1 MKKGF
6 TLMEVVVAI
15 LVMGLVS
22 TGLLNLLH
30 WGRMRYH
37 AIDDGWRER
46 DVLKA
51 LHRTLRSEISAGR
64 LDAIRQIPQQFE
76 RQFPTTLP
84 LHCTGIDV
92 RPYASDTVFVRPN
105 LYVDRN
111 RNGREDPQETLP
123 AQVWCFRI
131 RNQP

>member
-30 WGRMRYH
+30 WGRLRYH

-46 DVLKA
+46 DVLKV
-51 LHRTLRSEISAGR
+51 LHQTLRREISAGR
-64 LDAIRQIPQQFE
+64 IDSIRQIPQELE

-84 LHCTGIDV
+84 WHCTGIDV
-92 RPYASDTVFVRPN
+92 RRYASDTVFVRPN
-105 LYVDRN
+105 LYIDRN
-111 RNGREDPQETLP
+111 RNGREDPQEALT

>member
-1 MKKGF
+1 
-6 TLMEVVVAI
+6 MEVVVAV

-30 WGRMRYH
+30 WGRLRYH

-46 DVLKA
+46 EVLKV
-51 LHRTLRSEISAGR
+51 LHRTLRREISAGNLDFVSTVPKQFAR
-64 LDAIRQIPQQFE
+64 L
-76 RQFPTTLP
+76 FPTTLP
-84 LHCTGIDV
+84 LHCTSIDM

-105 LYVDRN
+105 LYIDRN
-111 RNGREDPQETLP
+111 RNGREDPLESLA

-131 RNQP
+131 RSQP